1 MLGSL
6 DSSQSQVHV
15 IGAGIAGLL
24 MAYRLDQQGY
34 EVFLYESQEAPGG
47 LIRTERTSWGMAE
60 WALHSC
66 LGSASVVQLWDELNL
81 DWLTAANTQKYLLR
95 EGKLRKFPLNFRET
109 MVTCARACW
118 VKRKNTDF
126 HVKDWAETYLG
137 KAAYRYLVA
146 PMVQGI
152 YGVTAEEIAQKAAFP
167 QWTVLPGKT
176 LLTTWLQRRMPRS
189 HASILAPVQGMQA
202 LVEALAL
209 RLKERLKK
217 RYLMQH
223 KITSLEAFRG
233 NIVVATQAQ
242 AACLLL
248 VKEPKLA
255 QSLARIK
262 YAPLMSITVFVEKKA
277 SFPSGIGVLIP
288 EGEKLQ
294 ALGIFFNTS
303 AFSGRVSDPSLSSFT
318 VFLGGSRNP
327 KLLEAPDSVLK
338 ALVEKDLS
346 FLLGPIEIMH
356 LVICRQFQ
364 AIPYYNDDLLDLWKV
379 AEEGWCLK
387 PGHLLFGNYTGQ
399 VSLRGMIESVS
410 RI

>member
-1 MLGSL
+1 
-6 DSSQSQVHV
+6 
-15 IGAGIAGLL
+15 
-24 MAYRLDQQGY
+24 
-34 EVFLYESQEAPGG
+34 
-47 LIRTERTSWGMAE
+47 
-60 WALHSC
+60 
-66 LGSASVVQLWDELNL
+66 
-81 DWLTAANTQKYLLR
+81 
-95 EGKLRKFPLNFRET
+95 
-109 MVTCARACW
+109 
-118 VKRKNTDF
+118 
-126 HVKDWAETYLG
+126 
-137 KAAYRYLVA
+137 
-146 PMVQGI
+146 
-152 YGVTAEEIAQKAAFP
+152 
-167 QWTVLPGKT
+167 
-176 LLTTWLQRRMPRS
+176 LTTWLQRRMPRS

-262 YAPLMSITVFVEKKA
+262 YAPLMSITVFVKKKA

-318 VFLGGSRNP
+318 LFLGGSRNP